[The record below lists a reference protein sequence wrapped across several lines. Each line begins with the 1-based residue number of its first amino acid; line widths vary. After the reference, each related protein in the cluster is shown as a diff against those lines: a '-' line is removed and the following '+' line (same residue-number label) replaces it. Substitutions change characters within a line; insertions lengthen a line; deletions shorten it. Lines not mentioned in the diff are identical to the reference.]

1 MQRGESKVDTPWL
14 YEVPIW
20 VNGALFLVVLFLAI
34 EVGYRVG
41 LRQHR
46 SDGDEKRKTR
56 GDVTLGSMLALLG
69 LMLAFTYAFSLS
81 RADMRK
87 QAMVQEANAIGT
99 AFLRADLAAEPG
111 RSELRALLLDYAR
124 TRVVTDDMIRTHEK
138 LMEVVTRSEEAQS
151 ALWPATKRLMQGD
164 LPDPLKISIVQA
176 VNDVLD
182 AQTKRV
188 AVVFDRLPGVVV
200 ALLVLIA
207 ATSLAVAAH
216 NAGLN
221 GRMSRWR
228 MSAFAI
234 VLAALM
240 LVILDF
246 DQGKRGL
253 IQISDHP
260 LKAVIHE
267 MEHSIGIDR

>member
-1 MQRGESKVDTPWL
+1 MERREAKVDTPWL
-14 YEVPIW
+14 YEMPIW

-46 SDGDEKRKTR
+46 SDGDEIRKTR

-87 QAMVQEANAIGT
+87 QAVMEEANAIGT

-111 RSELRALLLDYAR
+111 RSELRARLLDYAR
-124 TRVVTDDMIRTHEK
+124 TRVVTSEMIRTHEK
-138 LMEVVTRSEEAQS
+138 LMEVVTRSEQARS
-151 ALWPATKRLMQGD
+151 TLWPATKRLIQGD

-182 AQTKRV
+182 ANTIRI
-188 AVVFDRLPGVVV
+188 AVVFDRLPGVVLT
-200 ALLVLIA
+200 LLVLIA
-207 ATSLAVAAH
+207 ASSLTVAAY

-228 MSAFAI
+228 MSAFAL

-240 LVILDF
+240 LVIVDF

-253 IQISDHP
+253 IKISDQP
-260 LKAVIHE
+260 IKAVIRE
-267 MEHSIGIDR
+267 MENSLGIDR

>member
-1 MQRGESKVDTPWL
+1 
-14 YEVPIW
+14 
-20 VNGALFLVVLFLAI
+20 
-34 EVGYRVG
+34 
-41 LRQHR
+41 
-46 SDGDEKRKTR
+46 
-56 GDVTLGSMLALLG
+56 
-69 LMLAFTYAFSLS
+69 
-81 RADMRK
+81 
-87 QAMVQEANAIGT
+87 
-99 AFLRADLAAEPG
+99 
-111 RSELRALLLDYAR
+111 
-124 TRVVTDDMIRTHEK
+124 
-138 LMEVVTRSEEAQS
+138 
-151 ALWPATKRLMQGD
+151 
-164 LPDPLKISIVQA
+164 VQA

-267 MEHSIGIDR
+267 MEHSLGIDR